1 MRHFLLSLGD
11 IFVITR
17 LGPAVRAVARGVD
30 TLGYK
35 IAKLD
40 YMESCE
46 S

>member
-11 IFVITR
+11 IFVMSH
-17 LGPAVRAVARGVD
+17 LGPAVRALARGVD

-35 IAKLD
+35 VAKLD